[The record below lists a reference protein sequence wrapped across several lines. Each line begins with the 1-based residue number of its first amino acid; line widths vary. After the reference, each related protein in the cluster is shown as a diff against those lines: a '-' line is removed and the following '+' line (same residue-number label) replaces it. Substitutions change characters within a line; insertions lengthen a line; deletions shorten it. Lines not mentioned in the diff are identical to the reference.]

1 MATILVVD
9 DDNCIRNVVCTMLES
24 EGYRV
29 LEAANG
35 KEASVIYQTEPV
47 DLILTDIF
55 MPDGDGIEL
64 IRELR
69 CRHRDARLI
78 AMSAGSPDTP
88 RDFIPLV
95 RLLGAKVLP
104 KPFSRKQLLGMVAES
119 ISQPNHGPNRL
130 PHI

>member
-1 MATILVVD
+1 MATILIVD
-9 DDNCIRNVVCTMLES
+9 DDNCIRDVVRTMLEA

-35 KEASVIYQTEPV
+35 SDASQIYHTEAV

-69 CRHRDARLI
+69 CRHRDARMI
-78 AMSAGSPDTP
+78 AMSGGTTRVPL
-88 RDFIPLV
+88 DFFPIV
-95 RLLGAKVLP
+95 RMLGAKVLQ
-104 KPFSRKQLLGMVAES
+104 KPFSRTQLLKIVAETMLRPAVHS
-119 ISQPNHGPNRL
+119 SRPS
-130 PHI
+130 